1 MTPTSTSRVDLHCHS
16 TASAV
21 SKLGV
26 QRALG
31 LPECATPPQEVYDL
45 AKRRGMSF
53 VTITDHD
60 TIDGAL
66 ELAERYDDA
75 FVSEELTA
83 WFRGEPQAVHILVW
97 GITPDDH
104 ERLQALAGDVEAVA
118 EELVR
123 RQITCALAHPFY
135 AVEAPLLPRHRRR
148 LAQLFPIW
156 ETRNGSRAPELNSP
170 AEVYIETHGGTGVG
184 GSDDHAGVDIGR
196 TFTQTP
202 ECVTWRAFLDHV
214 ARGAATPLGEHGSA
228 AKWTHAA
235 MALATRALG
244 RGARDGAA
252 PDPAAI
258 FTMVQRL
265 MREGDARSSHTE
277 TGLCPDDARA
287 LLRAWLAAVELD
299 LEESELIAFLQRED
313 FFHADLYRRAKRVH
327 ERKLARTVNAIAAS
341 TPESADLPATA
352 SALFEACLAAIP
364 YAPAAAFLGR
374 EKSKLARREGEPL
387 RVALVADAVG
397 GMHGVTHTL
406 DELRERGVPGF
417 EVEVVGTD
425 HNVDRRLSA
434 VAEIDIPFYAGLKVG
449 VPSLPAIVEALAD
462 GRYDLVH
469 LCSPGPSGAAAAL
482 IARAMGVP
490 ILGSYHTELAAY
502 AGLRTQDPQLELA
515 ARIAIG
521 AFYGQCRRVLSPS
534 TASDAV
540 LRQMGIAD
548 ERIGRWDRG
557 VDIARFSPARRQ
569 AGPAARRDH
578 GALRRTARRTRRAP
592 TCSPTRSCR
601 RGRAIR
607 ACTSRWPAADPRR
620 SGCARASASTRRSS
634 AGWRATRWRPP
645 TRAPTCSSSPA
656 ARTRSARSCS
666 RPRRAGCRSSPSA
679 RAARRASSPTRSP
692 AACAAPTRASWPTRS
707 STSPTRR
714 SGARSWRATRCAP
727 SRTAPGSARCNAS
740 PTATAARS
748 IPPPRH
754 VSSAVP
760 REAAVLAAGRRLR
773 TGDPARRAPRPPREA
788 PLRVAD
794 VALFY
799 GERSGGIRTYLDAK
813 AAWAQAGELIEHHV
827 IVPGRVERHEGGRH
841 ELPSLRLAATN
852 GYRMPL
858 GAGALKDTLR
868 ELRPDIV
875 ALHDPFWRPLGVTQ
889 TAHELGAKVVAVHH
903 GSIALDAA
911 GLPGPDAALASAAA
925 LVDAPRVPRRR
936 RDHVGRRPARGLRAR
951 RGDPAALRHRAG
963 LRAPAVRAPPGPR
976 AVRRAPRAR
985 EGRHRAAARRRALAA
1000 SRGSSS
1006 SSGAVRSR
1014 TACGA
1019 SRSGW
1024 GSPTACG
1031 CTRSSP
1037 SASGWRA
1044 GTRARASSSCPA
1056 RTRPSASPASRRRRP
1071 AFPSWPA
1078 RPRRRSR

>member
-1 MTPTSTSRVDLHCHS
+1 MTPTTASRVDLHCHS

-83 WFRGEPQAVHILVW
+83 WFRGEPQAVHILCW
-97 GITPDDH
+97 GITAQDH

-118 EELVR
+118 EELSAR
-123 RQITCALAHPFY
+123 GITCALAHPFY

-196 TFTQTP
+196 TCTRTP
-202 ECVTWRAFLDHV
+202 QSATWREFLDHV
-214 ARGAATPLGEHGSA
+214 AAGDAAPAGEHGSA

-244 RGARDGAA
+244 RGAGDAGA

-265 MREGDARSSHTE
+265 MREGDARSSYTE

-287 LLRAWLAAVELD
+287 LLRAWLGAVELD

-327 ERKLARTVNAIAAS
+327 ERKLAHVVAQIADATPGTVDVAAIAN
-341 TPESADLPATA
+341 
-352 SALFEACLAAIP
+352 ALFEACLAAIP

-374 EKSKLARREGEPL
+374 EKAKLARRDGEPL

-449 VPSLPAIVEALAD
+449 VPSLPAIVEALTD

-482 IARAMGVP
+482 IARVMGVP

-502 AGLRTQDPQLELA
+502 AGLRTQDPRLEEA
-515 ARIAIG
+515 ARLAIA
-521 AFYGQCRRVLSPS
+521 AFYGHCDRVLSPS
-534 TASDAV
+534 IASDAV
-540 LRQMGIAD
+540 LREMGIAD

-557 VDIARFSPARRQ
+557 VDLARFSPALRRADLLPGEISILYAGRLTREKGADLLVKAFLQ
-569 AGPAARRDH
+569 ARDRDPRLHLVLAGGGPEEHFLRARLGEHATILGWLEGDALAAAYASADIFLFASRTDTFGQVLLEAQASGLPVVAVGEGGPASIVSDRFTGRLCPADA
-578 GALRRTARRTRRAP
+578 GAL
-592 TCSPTRSCR
+592 
-601 RGRAIR
+601 
-607 ACTSRWPAADPRR
+607 AD
-620 SGCARASASTRRSS
+620 
-634 AGWRATRWRPP
+634 
-645 TRAPTCSSSPA
+645 
-656 ARTRSARSCS
+656 
-666 RPRRAGCRSSPSA
+666 
-679 RAARRASSPTRSP
+679 
-692 AACAAPTRASWPTRS
+692 
-707 STSPTRR
+707 
-714 SGARSWRATRCAP
+714 
-727 SRTAPGSARCNAS
+727 
-740 PTATAARS
+740 
-748 IPPPRH
+748 
-754 VSSAVP
+754 AVV
-760 REAAVLAAGRRLR
+760 ELAA
-773 TGDPARRAPRPPREA
+773 TPAQRE
-788 PLRVAD
+788 
-794 VALFY
+794 
-799 GERSGGIRTYLDAK
+799 
-813 AAWAQAGELIEHHV
+813 
-827 IVPGRVERHEGGRH
+827 
-841 ELPSLRLAATN
+841 RLAAN
-852 GYRMPL
+852 
-858 GAGALKDTLR
+858 AL
-868 ELRPDIV
+868 E
-875 ALHDPFWRPLGVTQ
+875 
-889 TAHELGAKVVAVHH
+889 
-903 GSIALDAA
+903 
-911 GLPGPDAALASAAA
+911 
-925 LVDAPRVPRRR
+925 
-936 RDHVGRRPARGLRAR
+936 
-951 RGDPAALRHRAG
+951 
-963 LRAPAVRAPPGPR
+963 AVRERTWERSLQRLADGY
-976 AVRRAPRAR
+976 
-985 EGRHRAAARRRALAA
+985 RRALAPA
-1000 SRGSSS
+1000 AHAVGVSR
-1006 SSGAVRSR
+1006 A
-1014 TACGA
+1014 A
-1019 SRSGW
+1019 
-1024 GSPTACG
+1024 
-1031 CTRSSP
+1031 
-1037 SASGWRA
+1037 
-1044 GTRARASSSCPA
+1044 
-1056 RTRPSASPASRRRRP
+1056 
-1071 AFPSWPA
+1071 
-1078 RPRRRSR
+1078 